1 MNASISNTKVEASQ
15 SKNENICNVAITHHS
30 SRLVTQDV
38 LVQCFFDL
46 YMHAYCEGQL

>member
-1 MNASISNTKVEASQ
+1 MLVLLKMI
-15 SKNENICNVAITHHS
+15 KNLRKITHHS

-38 LVQCFFDL
+38 LLQCFFDL